1 MEAYVYKPVS
11 TRPGL
16 RNLIRQYW
24 VGEVTTAAGQSF
36 THLAPAQSSAQILL
50 HYQGEFATMDEHK
63 NARRNLVAGF
73 YGPSLLPRQYTT
85 GSGQAA
91 IFGIQL
97 SPWAIPALFSVPAS
111 QVTNQTIALAD
122 LLGASGNELV
132 EKLLSA
138 NTPEE
143 RAQLASAF
151 FEQRLRRQQ
160 NAKFGNLEYAIGQIH
175 RTQGQADKKTLAGES
190 CLSKR
195 QFERSFKAL
204 TGFSAQTYS
213 RIIRFENAIHR
224 LAGQKENL
232 TDFALA
238 GGYYDQAHFN
248 HDFKSFTGLPPREYQ
263 TFETFSSR

>member
-1 MEAYVYKPVS
+1 MAAFVYKPLA

-16 RNLIRQYW
+16 SNLIQQYW

-36 THLAPAQSSAQILL
+36 THLAPAHSSAQILL
-50 HYQGEFATMDEHK
+50 HYQGAFATEDEHK
-63 NARRNLVAGF
+63 NASKNLVAGF
-73 YGPSLLPRQYTT
+73 YGPNLLPKQYTT
-85 GSGQAA
+85 GSRQAA

-97 SPWAIPALFSVPAS
+97 TPWAIPALFSIPAS

-122 LLGASGNELV
+122 LLGASSNELV

-138 NTPEE
+138 ATPE
-143 RAQLASAF
+143 AKAHFASAF

-160 NAKFGNLEYAIGQIH
+160 HTKFGGLAYAIGQIH
-175 RTQGQADKKTLAGES
+175 RTQGQLGKKALVDAS
-190 CLSKR
+190 CLSNR
-195 QFERSFKAL
+195 QFERNFKAL

-213 RIIRFENAIHR
+213 RIIRFENAIRR
-224 LAGQKENL
+224 LAGLQGSL

-248 HDFKSFTGLPPREYQ
+248 HDFKRFTGLTPREYWA
-263 TFETFSSR
+263 FESFSSR